1 MPLAIHH
8 VPLCL
13 TFAYFE
19 KYVHHTIH
27 DFFGST
33 VSEADYQPSSNP

>member
-19 KYVHHTIH
+19 KWVRP
-27 DFFGST
+27 
-33 VSEADYQPSSNP
+33 PSYPTMCFVLIV